1 MVLLHMVTHSSAQ
14 AREIAEL
21 LVEEKLVLNALIQ
34 PKVSWIG
41 KGLPSGGRDDDTLI
55 MAQTKGLLFDKI
67 DSRLRGLYKEKMPVL
82 YSVPIVNMDWE
93 QADVLRAQT
102 AKI

>member
-1 MVLLHMVTHSSAQ
+1 MHVTHERAGCHDVIDYR
-14 AREIAEL
+14 AC
-21 LVEEKLVLNALIQ
+21 
-34 PKVSWIG
+34 
-41 KGLPSGGRDDDTLI
+41 

-67 DSRLRGLYKEKMPVL
+67 DRRLRGLYKQNMPVL

-93 QADVLRAQT
+93 QADLLKAQT